1 MNERE
6 GMIDRTG
13 ELHRCEARGGRT
25 DTRDLRAALDRREPL
40 PHRSEDHRE
49 IVAGYDLDVASSY
62 GGT

>member
-1 MNERE
+1 LIALASFTDAMPATAE
-6 GMIDRTG
+6 
-13 ELHRCEARGGRT
+13 T